1 MSRRNL
7 FNIFSILALTGN
19 CLFAQDSLSNAENP
33 ALAPNKVSMI
43 GDDESLQSS
52 LNIACS
58 DILLNIDGL
67 NMSQAYTVWLS
78 MLSDLE
84 SYADDRNFDINGLKL
99 WMNVYWNEEGTIR
112 QIIFY
117 PKPNSRNIDFEKFG
131 SFMNGFANEY
141 SLQLNHTSCFSHFG
155 SASFPTFYEQLL
167 KKD

>member
-1 MSRRNL
+1 MSGRNL
-7 FNIFSILALTGN
+7 FTIFAILALIGN
-19 CLFAQDSLSNAENP
+19 CLLAQDSLSSAENP
-33 ALAPNKVSMI
+33 ILSSNKVMMI
-43 GDDESLQSS
+43 GDDESLQSR
-52 LNIACS
+52 LNIACA

-99 WMNVYWNEEGTIR
+99 WMNVYWNEDGSIR

-117 PKPNSRNIDFEKFG
+117 PKPNSRNIDFEKFS
-131 SFMNGFANEY
+131 SFMNGFANDY